1 MGRCGRGEFA
11 YQAVCRYIEALINQ
25 ADPSEEGRL
34 PSLRD
39 LAARLKV
46 SLATVQNAYSLLEH
60 QGRVRSVPKSGYF
73 VAFEAR
79 EREQS
84 AAPRP
89 RPAFALPMATPMG
102 LERALLAQERRLS
115 RQTGASS
122 WRSGEG
128 ALLRHVLAARYT
140 RSSGH
145 SWNAEHVHLAT
156 DVQALLEALLRA
168 LRLQGATAVVA
179 TPCCRRLLQ
188 ALRWAGMR
196 VLEVPAGND
205 SALDLERLA
214 QVLAREPVA
223 LVVLPSCLATPL
235 GRRVSYCDQ
244 QAMAR
249 LLADH
254 PAWLLE
260 NDLDSAHCFG
270 EAPAMHLRDG
280 VDIRRLL
287 VLGSLEA
294 TLGAEGPYAYLL
306 CRQMGVEEAIAR
318 RGFLIPPLRQQAI
331 ALVCAKG
338 EVEAWLPRL
347 RSELQAHMEHL
358 FLQVELCLG
367 DRVVAAKPEGG
378 RGIWGRLTQPANLDE
393 AQAVLAG
400 TGLTITPGERFS
412 LQGNHVGY
420 VALTWQGA
428 PREGLEPLLQRLG
441 RALAQ
446 PFADDAPG

>member
-25 ADPSEEGRL
+25 ADPTEEGRL

-73 VAFEAR
+73 VAFDAR

-84 AAPRP
+84 AWPRS
-89 RPAFALPMATPMG
+89 RPAFALPMATPMA
-102 LERALLAQERRLS
+102 LERALFAQERRLS
-115 RQTGASS
+115 RQSGPSS
-122 WRSGEG
+122 WRSGKG

-156 DVQALLEALLRA
+156 DVQALLVTLLRA
-168 LRLQGATAVVA
+168 LRLQGATAVVT
-179 TPCCRRLLQ
+179 TPCCRRLLE

-196 VLEVPAGND
+196 VLEVPAGD
-205 SALDLERLA
+205 DGALDLDRLA
-214 QVLAREPVA
+214 QLLACELVR
-223 LVVLPSCLATPL
+223 LVVLPSCLAVPL
-235 GRRVSYCDQ
+235 GRRVSLSEQ
-244 QAMAR
+244 QAVAQ

-260 NDLDSAHCFG
+260 NDLDSEHCFG
-270 EAPAMHLRDG
+270 EPPAMHLRDG
-280 VDIRRLL
+280 VDIGRLL

-294 TLGAEGPYAYLL
+294 TVGAEGPYAYLL
-306 CRQMGVEEAIAR
+306 CRQRDVEEAIDR

-331 ALVCAKG
+331 AQIYAKG
-338 EVEAWLPRL
+338 EVEAWLPRM
-347 RSELQAHMEHL
+347 RSELQASMDHL
-358 FLQVELCLG
+358 FLQVESCLG
-367 DRVVAAKPEGG
+367 GRLVVARPEGG
-378 RGIWGRLTQPANLDE
+378 RVLWGRLRQPVNHGH
-393 AQAVLAG
+393 AQVAVAG

-412 LQGNHVGY
+412 LQGNHMGY

-428 PREGLEPLLQRLG
+428 PWEGLAQALHRLD
-441 RALAQ
+441 RALAR
-446 PFADDAPG
+446 PPADDVAG